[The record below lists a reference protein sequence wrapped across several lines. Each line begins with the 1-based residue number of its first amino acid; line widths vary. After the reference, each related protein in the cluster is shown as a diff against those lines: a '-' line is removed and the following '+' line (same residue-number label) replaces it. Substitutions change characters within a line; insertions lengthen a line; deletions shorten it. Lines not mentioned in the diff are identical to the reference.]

1 MRLWRLSGA
10 DYAERFDGGYGHRF
24 DGRWNTRGRPVTYCS
39 TGPALCLLD
48 KLVHLDDLSMLPDD
62 TMLVRY
68 AVPEDMR
75 IEFVRR
81 DSLPDDW
88 LADQGATQSKG
99 DAWLDARSGCLLS
112 VPSTVV
118 TVSETVDR
126 NVLVNHSHRDV
137 RRISIRSIEPF
148 RCEPRLL
155 HYR

>member
-39 TGPALCLLD
+39 SGPALCLLE

-68 AVPEDMR
+68 AVPEDLG
-75 IEFVRR
+75 IEIVQR

-88 LADQGATQSKG
+88 LANERTTQSRG
-99 DAWLDARSGCLLS
+99 DAWLNARSGCLLS
-112 VPSTVV
+112 VPSAVV
-118 TVSETVDR
+118 PVSDTVDR
-126 NVLVNHSHRDV
+126 NILVNHSHQDV
-137 RRISIRSIEPF
+137 RRISILSIEPF
-148 RCEPRLL
+148 RYDPRLF